1 MFFIIFPLFT
11 FISFLWNWKFKN
23 RDVIVHMSISAVT
36 WRHFYF
42 LFLAI
47 YPKKNINGSSSEGKD
62 ECCSTTSHIDRA
74 DVVTFVSC
82 CLDTSIPSPRW
93 FGHSYISNCDLH
105 ISLISYAFKATRRSG
120 LWHVIH
126 IYWISYKGYTGVIA
140 HLLFTVIQHIC
151 ILYIDFPL

>member
-1 MFFIIFPLFT
+1 
-11 FISFLWNWKFKN
+11 
-23 RDVIVHMSISAVT
+23 MSVSVLT

-47 YPKKNINGSSSEGKD
+47 YPKTNINGSSSEGKD
-62 ECCSTTSHIDRA
+62 ECCSAPSHTDSV

-93 FGHSYISNCDLH
+93 FGRSYISNCDLH

-120 LWHVIH
+120 RWHVIH
-126 IYWISYKGYTGVIA
+126 ICWISYKGYTGVIA
-140 HLLFTVIQHIC
+140 HLLFREHCNTTHLYFIC
-151 ILYIDFPL
+151 RLSIIMSAQTSVFDFCS